1 MMVAY
6 AVRRYVITVDLHDI
20 NLMLG
25 GEMIPKM
32 VSDDGNSFFTA
43 PSR

>member
-25 GEMIPKM
+25 GEMIAK
-32 VSDDGNSFFTA
+32 VVNDDGNGDF
-43 PSR
+43 

>member
-25 GEMIPKM
+25 GEMIAK
-32 VSDDGNSFFTA
+32 VVNDDGNVDF
-43 PSR
+43 

>member
-1 MMVAY
+1 MVAY
-6 AVRRYVITVDLHDI
+6 AVIRDMILVDLHDI